1 MGKHDPPMGD
11 LRHRDRR
18 MIFWTFWTYLW
29 LTVLLVSASE
39 AMWDPAR
46 SFRAAEAG
54 AILAIPAA
62 GLMAIGVQRVLSLY
76 RNGLWT
82 RPPRTRIDRIDRD
95 AQLPLVVSSTKTP
108 MARLDRA
115 EAVLD
120 DLLRQLDESGVPAD
134 WTHRAKLAAVVAAH
148 ELRTVAAKIQ
158 SVEQAMVTAPAPE
171 RAELRSGVHRLRGQ
185 LDNGL
190 AGYGRLIAAAGQTLI
205 ASSAVASA
213 AELTDATD
221 HLAGLG
227 EAMSEISNQLGRH
240 DD

>member
-1 MGKHDPPMGD
+1 MGRHDPPLGD
-11 LRHRDRR
+11 LRHRDRWL
-18 MIFWTFWTYLW
+18 IFWSFWTCLW
-29 LTVLLVSASE
+29 LVLLVASVSE
-39 AMWDPAR
+39 AVWDPAR
-46 SFRAAEAG
+46 NYRAAEAG
-54 AILAIPAA
+54 ATIAIPAA
-62 GLMAIGVQRVLSLY
+62 ALVALGGRRILGLY
-76 RNGLWT
+76 RNGLLT
-82 RPPRTRIDRIDRD
+82 RPRPTRIARIDRD

-115 EAVLD
+115 EATLD
-120 DLLRQLDESGVPAD
+120 DLLRHLDESGVPAD
-134 WTHRAKLAAVVAAH
+134 WTDRARLAAVVAAR
-148 ELRTVAAKIQ
+148 ELRTIATKIQ

-171 RAELRSGVHRLRGQ
+171 RTELRAGVHRLRGQ

-190 AGYGRLIAAAGQTLI
+190 AGYGRLIAAAGQALI

-227 EAMSEISNQLGRH
+227 EALREMSNQPNGH